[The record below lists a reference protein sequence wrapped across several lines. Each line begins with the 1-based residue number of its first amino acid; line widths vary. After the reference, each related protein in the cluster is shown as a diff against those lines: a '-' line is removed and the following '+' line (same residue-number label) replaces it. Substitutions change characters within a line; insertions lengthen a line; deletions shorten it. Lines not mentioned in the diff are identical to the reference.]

1 MHSNK
6 DGESDSIESIV
17 ERDEYFISFLLKI
30 NLLTSVTIDS
40 RDLWKV
46 EHRVTRNARCI
57 GRVNDRFH
65 KRSAELCYAR
75 SGSLTE

>member
-1 MHSNK
+1 MEKITRLDKMDRTN
-6 DGESDSIESIV
+6 
-17 ERDEYFISFLLKI
+17 SFLLKI
-30 NLLTSVTIDS
+30 NTSVTIDS

-65 KRSAELCYAR
+65 KRSAELCYVR
-75 SGSLTE
+75 SGSLTA